1 MEIKNTLFTPK
12 TSFAM
17 KANLSNREPQMQASW
32 IENEVY
38 ENRRKLNEGKP
49 LFVLL
54 DGPPYANGDIHV
66 GHAMNKIL
74 KDFTWRF
81 KSMNGFDV
89 PVTLGWDTHG
99 LPIEN
104 ALLKKGKIKRH
115 ELTDNEF
122 RDLCEEYAKKQ
133 VANQKEQF
141 MSLGLMANGQETYQT
156 FEKEYEAE
164 QIRVF
169 AKMIEKGMIYK
180 GLKPVYWSPT
190 SQSALAEAE
199 VEYQDKKSPAIYV
212 GFDIIEN
219 EKLADT
225 QAVIWTTTPWTIPA
239 NMGISV
245 GADFDYSQVLIDGK
259 KYLIATDLVNSFAT
273 ELETEAEILQTF
285 RGSELEY
292 TKLQHPIFDRQSYI
306 MLADHVT
313 VDAGTGCVHTAPGHG
328 EDDFIV
334 GKKYDL
340 DVVSV
345 VDYKGTMTEAAGQ
358 FAGEFYDNANRPIC
372 ELLESTG
379 HLIKLTFITH
389 SYPHDWRTKKPII
402 FRATAQW
409 FASIDKVKPELMSAI
424 NDGIEWVNEWGQVR
438 LGNMIKDRVDWCI
451 SRQRKWGVPIP
462 IIYNEDETPIFES
475 EVLEHIAQLFEEHG
489 SNIWFEKTASELL
502 PAGYTNEL
510 SPNGEFTKETDI
522 MDVWFDSGVAHSAVC
537 KKRFGQYQADL
548 YSEGSDQY
556 RGWFNSSLITGVIS
570 EGTAP
575 YKRVVSHGFVMDAKG
590 NKMSKSI
597 GNTVAPSKIIK
608 QNGADILRL
617 WAASVDYQ
625 ADARIG
631 DEIIKQ
637 VSETYRKYRN
647 AIRFALGN
655 LNHYEGQTYEL
666 AALNNVDQ
674 YILIKLD
681 QMIATCLK
689 AYDDLDFKAIV
700 ETVNNFITNE
710 LSAFYFDFIKDITYI
725 HSLKS
730 ERRMQ
735 VEFVVNEIVRNL
747 LLVMTPILPHTTNE
761 GWQAFTGDESK
772 FIFLEEMPTVQG
784 FANEEVETEIDW
796 FRSVQNDV
804 NKALEAARNEKVIGK
819 SLEAKVTITANSETI
834 AKLEAIEE
842 KELMLIVSNL
852 VLETADGEL
861 VVNVEKYTEH
871 RCERCWKYFEETEL
885 DEQSLCPSC
894 NDVIKELA

>member
-1 MEIKNTLFTPK
+1 MNIKETLFTPK

-17 KANLSNREPQMQASW
+17 KANLSNREPQMQKAW
-32 IENEVY
+32 IENDIY
-38 ENRRKLNEGKP
+38 SRRRKLNEGKP

-74 KDFTWRF
+74 KDFNWRY
-81 KSMNGFDV
+81 KSMTGFDV

-141 MSLGLMANGQETYQT
+141 MSLGLLADGTETYQT
-156 FEKEYEAE
+156 FEKDYEAE

-169 AKMIEKGMIYK
+169 AKMIERGMIYK

-199 VEYQDKKSPAIYV
+199 VEYQDKRSPAIYV
-212 GFDIIEN
+212 GFDIIVN
-219 EKLADT
+219 DDFADT

-245 GADFDYSQVLIDGK
+245 GADFDYSQIEMDGK
-259 KYLIATDLVNSFAT
+259 KYLIATDLVSSFAK
-273 ELETEAEILQTF
+273 EFEMEATILKTV

-292 TKLQHPIFDRQSYI
+292 IKVKHPLFDRTSFI

-340 DVVSV
+340 EVVSV
-345 VDYKGTMTEAAGQ
+345 VDYKGTMTEAAGEY
-358 FAGEFYDNANRPIC
+358 AGEFYDNANKAIC
-372 ELLESTG
+372 EKLDENGNLL
-379 HLIKLTFITH
+379 KLTFITH

-409 FASIDKVKPELMSAI
+409 FASIDKVKAELMNEI
-424 NDGIEWVNEWGQVR
+424 NNEISWVNEWGQVR

-462 IIYNEDETPIFES
+462 IIYTEDETPIFDK
-475 EVLEHIAQLFEEHG
+475 EVLEHIATLFEEHG
-489 SNIWFEKTASELL
+489 SNIWFEKEAKDLL
-502 PAGYTNEL
+502 PAGYTHEL

-522 MDVWFDSGVAHSAVC
+522 MDVWFDSGVGHSAVA
-537 KKRFGQYQADL
+537 KNRLGKYQSDL
-548 YSEGSDQY
+548 FLEGSDQY
-556 RGWFNSSLITGVIS
+556 RGWFNSSLITGVIA
-570 EGTAP
+570 EGKAP

-590 NKMSKSI
+590 NKMSKSL
-597 GNTVAPSKIIK
+597 GNTVAPKKIVN

-617 WAASVDYQ
+617 WVASVDYQ

-647 AIRFALGN
+647 AIRFGLGN
-655 LNHYEGQTYEL
+655 LHYYEGQTYEL
-666 AALNNVDQ
+666 AELPIVDQ
-674 YILIKLD
+674 YILTRLNEIVVSAN
-681 QMIATCLK
+681 QAFE
-689 AYDDLDFKAIV
+689 DLEFKTVV
-700 ETVNNFITNE
+700 ELVNNFITNE

-725 HSLKS
+725 SSIKD
-730 ERRMQ
+730 ERRRQ
-735 VEFVVNEIVRNL
+735 IEFVVSKIMEAL
-747 LLVMTPILPHTTNE
+747 LLVMSPILPHTTNE
-761 GWQAFTGDESK
+761 GWQALTGDEEQ
-772 FIFLEEMPTVQG
+772 FIFLQEIPTNLG
-784 FANEEVETEIDW
+784 YDADLTEINW
-796 FRSVQNDV
+796 FRSIQTEI
-804 NKALEAARNEKVIGK
+804 NKALEEARNEKTIGK
-819 SLEAKVTITANSETI
+819 SLEAKVTLNVTDEDKQRLDNIS
-834 AKLEAIEE
+834 E
-842 KELMLIVSNL
+842 KELMLIVSKL
-852 VLETADGEL
+852 VITGGNEGLSVDI
-861 VVNVEKYTEH
+861 EKYTEH
-871 RCERCWKYFEETEL
+871 RCERCWKYFEQEEL
-885 DEQSLCPSC
+885 SDDSICPTC
-894 NDVIKELA
+894 ADVIAELN

>member
-1 MEIKNTLFTPK
+1 MNIKETLFTPK

-17 KANLSNREPQMQASW
+17 KANLSNREPQMQKAW
-32 IENEVY
+32 IENDIY
-38 ENRRKLNEGKP
+38 NRRRQLNEGKP

-66 GHAMNKIL
+66 GHAMNKVL
-74 KDFTWRF
+74 KDFNWRF
-81 KSMNGFDV
+81 KSMSGFDT
-89 PVTLGWDTHG
+89 PIILGWDTHG

-141 MSLGLMANGQETYQT
+141 MALGLLANGEETYQT
-156 FEKEYEAE
+156 FEKSYEAE

-169 AKMIEKGMIYK
+169 AKMIERGMIYK

-199 VEYQDKKSPAIYV
+199 VEYQDKRSPAIYV

-219 EKLADT
+219 DDLADT
-225 QAVIWTTTPWTIPA
+225 QAVIWTTTPWTLPA
-239 NMGISV
+239 NMGIAV
-245 GADFDYSQVLIDGK
+245 GRDFEYAQIEISGK
-259 KYLIATDLVNSFAT
+259 KYLVATDLVKSFAD
-273 ELETEAEILQTF
+273 ELEAEATILKTF
-285 RGSELEY
+285 MGSELEY
-292 TKLQHPIFDRQSYI
+292 VKLQHPFMDRTSFI

-334 GKKYDL
+334 GKNYNL

-345 VDYKGTMTEAAGQ
+345 VDYKGTMTEAAGE
-358 FAGEFYDNANRPIC
+358 FAGEFYDNANKPIC
-372 ELLESTG
+372 EKLEANG
-379 HLIKLTFITH
+379 NLIKLTFITH

-409 FASIDKVKPELMSAI
+409 FASIDKVKEDLMTAI
-424 NDGIEWVNEWGQVR
+424 NSDIEWVNEWGQVR

-462 IIYNEDETPIFES
+462 IIYNEDESPIFDK
-475 EVLEHIAQLFEEHG
+475 EVLEHVAQLFEEFG
-489 SNIWFEKTASELL
+489 SNVWFEREAKDLL
-502 PAGYTNEL
+502 PEGYTNAA

-522 MDVWFDSGVAHSAVC
+522 MDVWFDSGVGHSAVA
-537 KKRFGQYQADL
+537 KNRLGSYQSDL
-548 YSEGSDQY
+548 FLEGSDQY
-556 RGWFNSSLITGVIS
+556 RGWFNSSLITGVIA
-570 EGTAP
+570 EGKAP

-590 NKMSKSI
+590 NKMSKSL
-597 GNTVAPSKIIK
+597 GNTVAPKTILN

-617 WAASVDYQ
+617 WVASVDYQ

-637 VSETYRKYRN
+637 VSETYRKFRN
-647 AIRFALGN
+647 AIRFGLGN
-655 LNHYEGQTYEL
+655 LHYYEGQTYEIT
-666 AALNNVDQ
+666 ALPAVDQ
-674 YILIKLD
+674 YILKELD
-681 QMIATCLK
+681 EVIAKSTK
-689 AYDDLDFKAIV
+689 AYNDLEFKIVV

-710 LSAFYFDFIKDITYI
+710 LSAFYFDFIKDVTYI
-725 HSLKS
+725 SSIKD
-730 ERRMQ
+730 ERRRQ
-735 VEFVVNEIVRNL
+735 IEYVVSQIMENL
-747 LLVMTPILPHTTNE
+747 LLIMSPILPHTTNE
-761 GWQAFTGDESK
+761 GWQALKSNEEE
-772 FIFLEEMPTVQG
+772 FIFLQEMPVSK
-784 FANEEVETEIDW
+784 ELDVDKEEIDW
-796 FRSVQNDV
+796 FRTVQTEI

-819 SLEAKVTITANSETI
+819 SLEAKITLHVSESD
-834 AKLEAIEE
+834 KVRLDAISE

-852 VLETADGEL
+852 EIIADSDEL
-861 VVNVEKYTEH
+861 KVEVEKYSEH
-871 RCERCWKYFEETEL
+871 RCERCWKYFNEEEL
-885 DEQSLCPSC
+885 SEESICPSC
-894 NDVIKELA
+894 EQVIAELN